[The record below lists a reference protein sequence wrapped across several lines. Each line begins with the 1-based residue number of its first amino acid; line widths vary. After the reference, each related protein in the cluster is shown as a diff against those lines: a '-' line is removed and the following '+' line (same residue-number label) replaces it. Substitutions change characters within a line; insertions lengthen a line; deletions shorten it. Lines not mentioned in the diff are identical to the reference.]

1 MVKEMQKVIETEIV
15 SLDRDSKEY
24 KAVMS
29 EYLRIEVKELG
40 EEEANEKFEGVN
52 SEYVY
57 GTKSIYKFNDGLER
71 NVIQLN
77 FLSPTFIPETLEYS
91 NHIQNWS
98 LFACEE
104 DGETHLIQSMELH
117 TFCMHEGGH

>member
-1 MVKEMQKVIETEIV
+1 
-15 SLDRDSKEY
+15 
-24 KAVMS
+24 MS
-29 EYLRIEVKELG
+29 IEVNELG

-77 FLSPTFIPETLEYS
+77 FLSPTFVPDTLEYS

-98 LFACEE
+98 LFAYEE
-104 DGETHLIQSMELH
+104 DEETYLIQSMELH

>member
-29 EYLRIEVKELG
+29 EYLRIEVKEFG

-98 LFACEE
+98 LLACEE
-104 DGETHLIQSMELH
+104 DGDTHLLQSMELH